1 MLRDGPRARLT
12 AGGLLCGL
20 LAAAAPAAGN
30 ADLQL
35 VQAARSRDGAAVAA
49 LLRQGA
55 DVNAPQAD
63 GATALH
69 WAAHWNDLETMERLL
84 AAGANVNAANALGA
98 TPLWAAC
105 AGRNTAAVQRLLAA
119 GADAGR
125 ALRAGETLLMR
136 CAYTGDPAAVRALLA
151 HGADVD
157 AREPSRGQTALMWA
171 AASRQPAVTR
181 VLLAQGAAVDART
194 RTVRRLR
201 GTGLRS
207 TTSPAGAAYFEAGGF
222 TALLFAAR
230 HGDVDSARLLLDAGA
245 DANQSAADGN
255 SPLVVAAMSGHGR
268 LAEFLLERGADPDAA
283 GAGYGALHA
292 AVLRADPALAQ
303 ALLARGADP
312 NARLTRGTPVPRW
325 TYQFVF
331 TLREK
336 GATPL
341 LLAAKYLEP
350 RLLRLL
356 AAGGAD
362 PLLAFDD
369 GTTALM
375 AAVGLGMSRAT
386 TRRSRLI
393 APELV
398 RAEWAD
404 EERVLASVRAALEA
418 GAAAAIDAANAAG
431 DTALHGA
438 AQRGFAAVADFLAAQ
453 GADLDREN
461 ARGETPRALLAAHG
475 DAAASGRPGA

>member
-1 MLRDGPRARLT
+1 MLRDSQRVRLT

-20 LAAAAPAAGN
+20 LAVGAPAAAN

-35 VQAARSRDGAAVAA
+35 VLAARNRDEAAVDA

-55 DVNAPQAD
+55 NVDAPQAD

-69 WAAHWNDLETMERLL
+69 WAAHWNDIETMERLL
-84 AAGANVNAANALGA
+84 AAGAHVNAENALRA

-125 ALRAGETLLMR
+125 ALRSGETLLMR

-181 VLLAQGAAVDART
+181 VLIEQGAAIDART
-194 RTVRRLR
+194 RTVRRLH

-207 TTSPAGAAYFEAGGF
+207 TMSPAGAAYFEAGGF

-245 DANQSAADGN
+245 DVNQSAADGN

-268 LAEFLLERGADPDAA
+268 LAEFLLARGADPDAA

-312 NARLTRGTPVPRW
+312 NARLTRGTPVTHG

-356 AAGGAD
+356 AGGGAD
-362 PLLAFDD
+362 PLLTFDD

-375 AAVGLGMSRAT
+375 AAVGLVGRHDT
-386 TRRSRLI
+386 TRRNRLI

-398 RAEWAD
+398 RADWTD
-404 EERVLASVRAALEA
+404 EDRVLATVRAAVEA
-418 GAAAAIDAANAAG
+418 GAAAAIDTANAAG
-431 DTALHGA
+431 NTALHGA
-438 AQRGFAAVADFLAAQ
+438 AQCKFAAVADFLAAQ
-453 GADLDREN
+453 GADRDREN
-461 ARGETPRALLAAHG
+461 ARGETPRARFAAIG
-475 DAAASGRPGA
+475 NC

>member
-1 MLRDGPRARLT
+1 MLRDSRRVRLT

-20 LAAAAPAAGN
+20 LAAAAPAAAN

-35 VQAARSRDGAAVAA
+35 VRAARNRDGAAVDA

-55 DVNAPQAD
+55 DVDALQAD

-69 WAAHWNDLETMERLL
+69 WAAHWNDIETMERLL
-84 AAGANVNAANALGA
+84 AAGAHVNAENALRA

-105 AGRNTAAVQRLLAA
+105 AGRNTAAVQRLLTA

-125 ALRAGETLLMR
+125 ALRSGETLLMR

-181 VLLAQGAAVDART
+181 VLIEQGAAIDART
-194 RTVRRLR
+194 RTVRRLH

-230 HGDVDSARLLLDAGA
+230 HGDVDSAKLLLDAGA
-245 DANQSAADGN
+245 DVNQSAADGN

-268 LAEFLLERGADPDAA
+268 LAEFLLARGADPDAA

-303 ALLARGADP
+303 TLLARGADP
-312 NARLTRGTPVPRW
+312 NARLTRGTPVPHG

-375 AAVGLGMSRAT
+375 AAVGLVDMRRM

-398 RAEWAD
+398 RADWRNED
-404 EERVLASVRAALEA
+404 RVLASVRAAVEA
-418 GAAAAIDAANAAG
+418 GAAAAIDTANAAG

-438 AQRGFAAVADFLAAQ
+438 ARCGFAAVADFLAAQ
-453 GADLDREN
+453 GADRDREN
-461 ARGETPRALLAAHG
+461 ARGETPRALLAA
-475 DAAASGRPGA
+475 SGIC